1 MDLHQLRCFLAVAD
15 ELHFGRAAR
24 RLEMLPSALS
34 RDIRLLETSLG
45 TRLLLRTTRNVM
57 LSQDGAAFVDDAR
70 ALVTRADALAVEVR
84 DRGRRRAR
92 SLIRIG
98 AIDTAA
104 AGLVPAL
111 LRDFRELHAS
121 AVVQLVEDKTIR
133 LVPKILSGRLDI
145 AFIRPPEQLDKRI
158 ELMMLF
164 HETPVVAV
172 PSRHRLVGRRRL
184 SIEALAGEPMIVPDR
199 SSRPHSH
206 DLTIKLFERAGLR
219 PNLSQIA
226 EEKQTIVHLVAAGW
240 AWPSYLDGLR
250 DLASR
255 ACASCRSPHARRQ
268 GSISCQWPR
277 PGCAI
282 PATRCA
288 TNCSPSC
295 GSRVTGQEPNR
306 QGSSAGQSAKARPS
320 EVPLY
325 TAGFLATVPHSSAW
339 GASNGVTRWSDDASF
354 GSICSHCAAIL
365 DCMPHFG

>member
-70 ALVTRADALAVEVR
+70 ALVTRADVLAAEVR
-84 DRGRRRAR
+84 ERGRERAR

-111 LRDFRELHAS
+111 LRDFRELHPSVA
-121 AVVQLVEDKTIR
+121 VQLAEDKTIR
-133 LVPKILSGRLDI
+133 LVPKLLSGRLDI

-158 ELMMLF
+158 EWLMLF

-172 PSRHRLVGRRRL
+172 PSRHRLAGRRRL

-206 DLTIKLFERAGLR
+206 DLTIKLFERSGLR

-226 EEKQTIVHLVAAGW
+226 EEKQTIVHLVAAG
-240 AWPSYLDGLR
+240 LGLAIVPR
-250 DLASR
+250 RASGLGVAGVRFVPLASR
-255 ACASCRSPHARRQ
+255 
-268 GSISCQWPR
+268 
-277 PGCAI
+277 
-282 PATRCA
+282 
-288 TNCSPSC
+288 
-295 GSRVTGQEPNR
+295 E
-306 QGSSAGQSAKARPS
+306 
-320 EVPLY
+320 
-325 TAGFLATVPHSSAW
+325 TAGLDLLPMAAAWLRNSRDPLRDELLALLRLPRYAA
-339 GASNGVTRWSDDASF
+339 GA
-354 GSICSHCAAIL
+354 
-365 DCMPHFG
+365 